1 VVERRQ
7 QIGMLRA
14 IGYQRGTVAL
24 TFLLE
29 SSFIALM
36 GILSGV
42 AGAAILSRNLLT
54 SGEISGNAEFDFF
67 IPWVEVTAF
76 VLLAYVCSLLLTW
89 WPSRGAA
96 RVPIAEALRYE

>member
-1 VVERRQ
+1 
-7 QIGMLRA
+7 MLRA
-14 IGYQRGTVAL
+14 IGFQRGTVAL
-24 TFLLE
+24 TFLFE

-42 AGAAILSRNLLT
+42 VGAAILSRNLLT
-54 SGEISGNAEFDFF
+54 SDDFSGTSTAGFSFF
-67 IPWVEVTAF
+67 IPWTEVIVF
-76 VLLAYVCSLLLTW
+76 VAVAYVFSLLLTW